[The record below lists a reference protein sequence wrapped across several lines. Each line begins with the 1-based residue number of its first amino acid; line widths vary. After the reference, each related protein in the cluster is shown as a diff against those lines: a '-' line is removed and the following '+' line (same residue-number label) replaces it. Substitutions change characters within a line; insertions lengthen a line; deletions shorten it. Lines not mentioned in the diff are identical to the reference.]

1 MKKKIFIF
9 NYYMEV
15 GGVERSL
22 LGLLNSIDYSAYDV
36 DLFIARH
43 TGEFMSLI
51 PKEVNLLPEI
61 PKYALW
67 AVPLSSVI
75 KRGYF
80 RIAAARLFARI
91 KGIRFRRSNPNLQD
105 DMSEFCYIADS
116 ITPFLPKIEPSKVY
130 DLAISFIAPHH
141 SLLRNVKAKK
151 KIAWIHTDYS
161 SIGIDVKSEE
171 RVWGAFDYIA
181 SISDSVTEGFLKR
194 FPSLAPKIRLIE
206 NILSPEFVRQQA
218 ELESIELDGEVKL
231 LTVGRFCYPKNIE
244 GAVRICKALVDRGV
258 PIKWYVVGYG
268 DEAPIH
274 QAIEECGMHN
284 HFFILGKKP
293 NPYPYMK
300 ACDLYVQ
307 PSRYEGKAV
316 TVREA
321 QMLHKPVV
329 ITAFPTAQSQLR
341 DGFDGVIVPMD
352 TEAAADAIVELLR
365 DRPRMEKLIENMKA
379 TDYGN
384 EKEVNKIYDLIC

>member
-1 MKKKIFIF
+1 MKKRIFIF

-22 LGLLNSIDYSAYDV
+22 LGLLNSIDYSKYEV

-51 PKEVNLLPEI
+51 PNQVNLIPEVSE
-61 PKYALW
+61 YALW
-67 AVPLSSVI
+67 AVPMRTVI
-75 KRGYF
+75 KAGYYS
-80 RIAAARLFARI
+80 IAASRVLARCKSIF
-91 KGIRFRRSNPNLQD
+91 FRRFQIENVD
-105 DMSEFCYIADS
+105 DISEFCYIADFS
-116 ITPFLPKIEPSKVY
+116 TPFMPCIKPEKEY

-141 SLLRNVKAKK
+141 SVLKKVNAKK

-171 RVWGAFDYIA
+171 KVWGAFDYIA

-194 FPSLAPKIRLIE
+194 FPALEPKIRHIE
-206 NILSPEFVRQQA
+206 NILSPDFVRQQA
-218 ELESIELDGEVKL
+218 ELETIQLEGELRF
-231 LTVGRFCYPKNIE
+231 LTVARFSYQKNIE

-258 PIKWYVVGYG
+258 PVKWYVVGYG

-274 QAIEECGMHN
+274 QTIEECGMHD

-329 ITAFPTAQSQLR
+329 ITAFPTSQSQLK

-352 TEAAADAIVELLR
+352 AEAAADAIVELLN
-365 DRPRMEKLIENMKA
+365 DKQRMEQLVQNMKS

-384 EKEVNKIYDLIC
+384 ESEVNKIYDLIG

>member
-1 MKKKIFIF
+1 MKKRIFIAMQ
-9 NYYMEV
+9 YMEV
-15 GGVERSL
+15 GGAERSL
-22 LGLLNSIDYSAYDV
+22 LGLLNAIDYTRFDV
-36 DLFIARH
+36 DLFIYRH
-43 TGEFMSLI
+43 TGEFMPLI

-61 PKYALW
+61 LAYTAL
-67 AVPLSSVI
+67 
-75 KRGYF
+75 
-80 RIAAARLFARI
+80 ARPMVQILKEGHIGVLLGRLKA
-91 KGIRFRRSNPNLQD
+91 KLQTRA
-105 DMSEFCYIADS
+105 FINS
-116 ITPFLPKIEPSKVY
+116 IEEGQENYSMFHYVGESTTPFLPAINPNVEY
-130 DLAISFIAPHH
+130 DLAISFLTPHH
-141 SLLRNVKAKK
+141 IVRDKVRAKK

-171 RVWGAFDYIA
+171 KVWGAFDYIA

-194 FPSLAPKIRLIE
+194 FPALEPKIRLIE
-206 NILSPEFVRQQA
+206 NILSPDFVRQQA
-218 ELESIELDGEVKL
+218 EFETIELEGEAIL

-244 GAVRICKALVDRGV
+244 GAVHICKALVDRGV
-258 PIKWYVVGYG
+258 PVKWYVVGYG

-274 QAIEECGMHN
+274 QAIEECGMHD

-293 NPYPYMK
+293 NPYPYMN

-329 ITAFPTAQSQLR
+329 ITAFPTAQSQLK

-352 TEAAADAIVELLR
+352 TEAAADAIVELLKDKNR
-365 DRPRMEKLIENMKA
+365 LQELVHNMEV

-384 EKEVNKIYDLIC
+384 ESEVKKIYELMS